1 MATWSENE
9 ESSEEEKKKE
19 VANMYFM
26 AIDELDEVNS
36 NLSDE
41 DIHDVFEELY
51 EDFEKLSFKNIS
63 LKKKVQQLEEVKENF
78 SNVEI
83 SKTHLEKE
91 NKILRE
97 KKNGLPPLF
106 QYFLV
111 DKNPL
116 KLF

>member
-1 MATWSENE
+1 MTLLKNC
-9 ESSEEEKKKE
+9 
-19 VANMYFM
+19 MR
-26 AIDELDEVNS
+26 IL
-36 NLSDE
+36 
-41 DIHDVFEELY
+41 I
-51 EDFEKLSFKNIS
+51 NIS
-63 LKKKVQQLEEVKENF
+63 LKKKVQQFEKELGEVKEKI